1 MHLVKV
7 DEVATLRHQLML
19 LSSDIEVDDMM
30 NACEYLNYEVE
41 FDLNNP
47 YEPTDEEFLDRYVF
61 LKTSRN

>member
-1 MHLVKV
+1 MVKV